1 MSTLGAA
8 RDFWVGIPV
17 HKKKYSHMGGNNP
30 SSRLDIVLTN
40 SIMFRQT
47 VTGKHGM
54 CPTWEEFVTKHA
66 QNVLNAA
73 LRVVGNSDDADD
85 VAQEVFL
92 EIFKNNRMYEY
103 AEKPALIRTIATRRA
118 LDRLRRRKKAI
129 RLDGRELDLRV
140 SDPCESIVAAELDQ
154 QLRDALVNVPPREA
168 EIFCLSAFE
177 GYSTTEIA
185 QMLSISKGAVAKSLC
200 LARSRLSAAFG
211 LKQTEVKK

>member
-1 MSTLGAA
+1 M
-8 RDFWVGIPV
+8 
-17 HKKKYSHMGGNNP
+17 
-30 SSRLDIVLTN
+30 
-40 SIMFRQT
+40 
-47 VTGKHGM
+47 
-54 CPTWEEFVTKHA
+54 TKHA

-92 EIFKNNRMYEY
+92 ETFKNNRMYEY
-103 AEKPALIRTIATRRA
+103 AEQPALIRTIATRRA

-129 RLDGRELDLRV
+129 QLDGRELDLRV

-177 GYSTTEIA
+177 GYSTTAIA

-200 LARSRLSAAFG
+200 LARSRLSAALT